1 MAVYDGVALDGV
13 KVRVDNARIL
23 LGGATVARG
32 YRNPISPDPF
42 AEPGWFRTDDL
53 GTVDD
58 SGVLRVL
65 GRVDDA
71 VSTGGLTVLPQL
83 VESALAGHPAIA
95 ECAVFGVP
103 DERLGQ
109 RVVAALV
116 LTPGSS
122 APMWPS
128 CATTWRRPS
137 MPPRRHERCTSS
149 TSCPVAASASS
160 TGARS
165 PPVTR
170 AELGRRP
177 PNPSARQFS
186 RRLGHDGDM
195 RREVTSADELR
206 AIVGQPT
213 AAVAKKV
220 TDRLSEAQQ
229 IWLKQSPLGFV
240 ATTDA
245 HGRVDVSPKGDP
257 PGFVQII
264 DDTTIAIPERPG
276 NRRVDGFLNVLQRP
290 HVGTVFV
297 IPGRGDTLRING
309 TARILSD
316 ADYFDA
322 MAVDGKRP
330 ILALEIAIEEVF
342 FHCPKGIPAL

>member
-1 MAVYDGVALDGV
+1 
-13 KVRVDNARIL
+13 
-23 LGGATVARG
+23 
-32 YRNPISPDPF
+32 
-42 AEPGWFRTDDL
+42 
-53 GTVDD
+53 
-58 SGVLRVL
+58 
-65 GRVDDA
+65 
-71 VSTGGLTVLPQL
+71 
-83 VESALAGHPAIA
+83 
-95 ECAVFGVP
+95 
-103 DERLGQ
+103 
-109 RVVAALV
+109 
-116 LTPGSS
+116 
-122 APMWPS
+122 
-128 CATTWRRPS
+128 
-137 MPPRRHERCTSS
+137 
-149 TSCPVAASASS
+149 
-160 TGARS
+160 
-165 PPVTR
+165 
-170 AELGRRP
+170 
-177 PNPSARQFS
+177 
-186 RRLGHDGDM
+186 M

-229 IWLKQSPLGFV
+229 VWLKQSPLGFV

-245 HGRVDVSPKGDP
+245 DGRVDVSPKGDP

-342 FHCPKGIPAL
+342 FHCPKAFLRSETWKPESWNPTAVPSVAQMAKAFKPDQSQEELDAYYSEDNLRKILY